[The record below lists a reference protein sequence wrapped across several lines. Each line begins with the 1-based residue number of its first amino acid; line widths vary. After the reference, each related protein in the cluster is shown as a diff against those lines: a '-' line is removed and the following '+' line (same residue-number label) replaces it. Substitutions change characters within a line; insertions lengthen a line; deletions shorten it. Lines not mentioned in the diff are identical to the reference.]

1 VTAPAVSASVI
12 RERPIEHYDLLLD
25 TAKKEIG
32 KAIVGQEGVIEALLM
47 AVLAR
52 GHILI
57 EGPPGTA
64 KTLIARAVAR
74 IVGGSFNRVQF
85 TPETRPIDILGEVV
99 RQGSEDVFQK
109 GPIFTNVFLADE
121 INRGPAHTQAAL
133 LEAMQERHV
142 TLKGRTYW
150 IDSPFI
156 VIATQNPYEHHGVFP
171 LAESQLDRFLVKLEV
186 SYGTDDDEVAILQ
199 LRHRGIVTDVIGD
212 IYPFLSNGALLQ
224 VQEVVDDTAVPDAV
238 LRHITAI
245 VRYTR
250 TAPGVELGASSR
262 AAIHL
267 LVASKARATLMG
279 RRAVEIEDV
288 DTIATLVLMHRIIAD
303 DPLSVVRAARESQGY
318 LHPIEL

>member
-1 VTAPAVSASVI
+1 MDAELGASLVRDRPA
-12 RERPIEHYDLLLD
+12 EHYDQLLD
-25 TAKKEIG
+25 LAKEEIG
-32 KAIVGQEGVIEALLM
+32 KAIIGQEAVIEALMM

-52 GHILI
+52 GHILL

-74 IVGGSFNRVQF
+74 TVGGFFHRVQF
-85 TPETRPIDILGEVV
+85 TPETLPSSILGEVI
-99 RQGSEDVFQK
+99 RRGSEETFEK

-121 INRGPAHTQAAL
+121 INRGPAQTQAAL

-171 LAESQLDRFLVKLEV
+171 LAESQLDRFLVKLDV
-186 SYGTDDDEVAILQ
+186 SYGSEDNEVAILQ

-212 IYPFLSNGALLQ
+212 VYPFLANGGLLQ
-224 VQEVVDDTAVPDAV
+224 VQEVADATAVPDSVAK
-238 LRHITAI
+238 RITAI

-250 TAPGVELGASSR
+250 TASGVELGASPR

-267 LVASKARATLMG
+267 LAAAKARATLMG
-279 RRAVEIEDV
+279 RRTVELEDV
-288 DTIATLVLMHRIIAD
+288 DRIATLVLPHRIIAD
-303 DPLSVVRAARESQGY
+303 DPLAVVRAALAES
-318 LHPIEL
+318 